1 MALGETGMTRT
12 TKPLPANYQGLDSL
26 GLDVLWNPLGWL
38 AALVLLFASA
48 GIHAQEAAGNTLQDI
63 QVQSLPGQQVELRL
77 VLSGPAPE
85 PLSFTI
91 ENPARIALDLP
102 DTALGLSSRR
112 RDVDLRM
119 LDTVL
124 TAEANGRT
132 RVVLNLDSMVPYETR
147 VSGNSVILTLGEGGD
162 MVAETTT
169 FTGTPAASS
178 AAPDGPRA
186 IENVDFRRTREGG
199 GRVVIDLTDPST
211 AVDIREEGGRVVAVF
226 KDTDLP
232 GELVRRLDV
241 QDFATP
247 VTTIDAVRVN
257 DDARVLISAEGD
269 YEQLAYQ
276 SDNVFTVEINPV
288 AEEEEQA
295 ASLFAEDKDYEGER
309 VTLNFQD
316 IETRAVLQLLA
327 EISGRNIV
335 VSDTV
340 QGNVTLRLNSVPWD
354 QALDIVLTTK
364 GLDMRQN
371 GNVIIVAP
379 AEEIA
384 AREKADLEARQAIQE
399 LEPLFSEFLQVNYAK
414 ASDLAALI
422 KEGENSLLS
431 DRGSVA
437 IDERTNTLL
446 VQDTVDRL
454 RDVRRLV
461 QTLDIPVRQ
470 VLIESRIVVV
480 NDDFSREL
488 GVRLGL
494 TAVQENSSDGLFSV
508 TGTSAGSDII
518 TASALDNLAN
528 TGQPFPVEAPAVNNR
543 YNVNLPVNNPAGQI
557 ALAILDSDYIVDL
570 ELSALQAEGRGEIVS
585 TPRVITA
592 NQKEA
597 LIEQGVE
604 IPFQE
609 SASSGATTTQFKK
622 AVLSLTVTPQI
633 TPDDNII
640 MDLQVNSDS
649 VGELVASATGGFVPS
664 IDTREIRT
672 QVLVR
677 DGQTVVLGG
686 IYETER
692 REAINKVPL
701 LGDIPGV
708 GALFRSTQNV
718 ANKSELLIFV
728 TPKILEENAVVY

>member
-12 TKPLPANYQGLDSL
+12 TKPLPANNH
-26 GLDVLWNPLGWL
+26 GLDVLRNPLGWL
-38 AALVLLFASA
+38 AALVLLFACA
-48 GIHAQEAAGNTLQDI
+48 GTYAQDAPGNTLQDI

-77 VLSGPAPE
+77 ILSGPAPE

-147 VSGNSVILTLGEGGD
+147 VSGNTVVLTLGEGGD

-169 FTGTPAASS
+169 FTGTPSTSPAAAS
-178 AAPDGPRA
+178 GRRA

-199 GRVVIDLTDPST
+199 GRVIIDLTDPST
-211 AVDIREEGGRVVAVF
+211 PVDIRQEGGRVVAVF
-226 KDTDLP
+226 KGTELP
-232 GELVRRLDV
+232 GELIRRLDV

-257 DDARVLISAEGD
+257 NDARVLISADGD

-276 SDNVFTVEINPV
+276 SDDVFTIEINPV
-288 AEEEEQA
+288 VEEEEQA
-295 ASLFAEDKDYEGER
+295 ASLFAEDKAYEGER

-384 AREKADLEARQAIQE
+384 AREKADLEAKQAIQE

-414 ASDLAALI
+414 AGDLAALI

-508 TGTSAGSDII
+508 TGTSAGSDVI
-518 TASALDNLAN
+518 TASALENLAD

-609 SASSGATTTQFKK
+609 SSSSGATTTQFKK

-692 REAINKVPL
+692 REVANKVPL

>member
-12 TKPLPANYQGLDSL
+12 TKPLPANNH
-26 GLDVLWNPLGWL
+26 GLDVLRHPLGWL

-48 GIHAQEAAGNTLQDI
+48 GTHAQDAPGNTLQDI

-77 VLSGPAPE
+77 ILSGPAPE

-147 VSGNSVILTLGEGGD
+147 VSGNTVILTLGEGGD

-169 FTGTPAASS
+169 FAGSPPASS
-178 AAPDGPRA
+178 AAASGPRA

-199 GRVVIDLTDPST
+199 GRIIIDLTDPST
-211 AVDIREEGGRVVAVF
+211 PVDIRQEGGRVVAVF
-226 KDTDLP
+226 KGTDLP
-232 GELVRRLDV
+232 GELIRRLDV

-257 DDARVLISAEGD
+257 ADARVLISADGD

-276 SDNVFTVEINPV
+276 SDDVFTIEINPV
-288 AEEEEQA
+288 AEEDEQVS
-295 ASLFAEDKDYEGER
+295 SLFAEDKDYEGER

-384 AREKADLEARQAIQE
+384 AREKADLEAKQAIQE

-422 KEGENSLLS
+422 KEGENSMLS
-431 DRGSVA
+431 ERGSVA

-508 TGTSAGSDII
+508 TGSSAGSDVI

-528 TGQPFPVEAPAVNNR
+528 TGQPFPVEAPTVNNR
-543 YNVNLPVNNPAGQI
+543 YNVNLPVSNPAGQI

-609 SASSGATTTQFKK
+609 SSSSGATTTQFKK

-692 REAINKVPL
+692 REVANKVPL

>member
-1 MALGETGMTRT
+1 MTRT
-12 TKPLPANYQGLDSL
+12 TKPLPANNHE
-26 GLDVLWNPLGWL
+26 LDVRRNPLGWL
-38 AALVLLFASA
+38 AALMLLFASA
-48 GIHAQEAAGNTLQDI
+48 GTYAQDAGGNTLQDI

-77 VLSGPAPE
+77 ILSGPAPE

-91 ENPARIALDLP
+91 DNPARIALDLP

-147 VSGNSVILTLGEGGD
+147 VSGNTVILTLGEGGD

-169 FTGTPAASS
+169 FTGTTATSAS
-178 AAPDGPRA
+178 APIGPRA

-199 GRVVIDLTDPST
+199 GRIIIDLTDPST
-211 AVDIREEGGRVVAVF
+211 PVDIRQEGGRVVAVF
-226 KDTDLP
+226 KATDLP
-232 GELVRRLDV
+232 SELIRRLDV

-257 DDARVLISAEGD
+257 DDARVLISADGD

-276 SDNVFTVEINPV
+276 SDNVFTIEINPV

-295 ASLFAEDKDYEGER
+295 ASLFAEDKEYEGER

-384 AREKADLEARQAIQE
+384 AREKADLESRQAIQE

-431 DRGSVA
+431 ERGSVG

-446 VQDTVDRL
+446 VQDTVERL

-508 TGTSAGSDII
+508 TGTSAGSDVI

-528 TGQPFPVEAPAVNNR
+528 TGQPFPVEAPAINNR
-543 YNVNLPVNNPAGQI
+543 YNVNLPVANPAGQI

-692 REAINKVPL
+692 REVSNKVPL